1 MSKDTARDKT
11 PAKPE
16 LHDATED
23 DTRHKP
29 ADSFRGEY
37 LSVKEK
43 ERVEKPKAEKPADAD
58 KERDGSLSINGVPR
72 NLDLSE
78 EESGA
83 MEAGFRSTRKSK
95 NGAGHKPE
103 KPPEPV
109 LTEEEKQLQA
119 ASKLITAYENR
130 LDKEVMAPAAKTIF
144 DSLDQIERNMPK
156 EDLAKLE
163 LARLR
168 FQENKSLEE
177 EMQAQVE
184 EKGLLLYI
192 EPTQRPKEMKDFDAQ
207 ARQLFKD
214 VMAGAAPKVEQ
225 LLKDFPGLSEAY
237 QLLRKLE
244 QEEEGEKEPTW
255 EA

>member
-1 MSKDTARDKT
+1 MSKDMARDNT

-16 LHDATED
+16 LLSATED
-23 DTRHKP
+23 DTRHQP
-29 ADSFRGEY
+29 TDTLRGEF
-37 LSVKEK
+37 LSVKGK
-43 ERVEKPKAEKPADAD
+43 ERSEKPQPEKPADTA

-83 MEAGFRSTRKSK
+83 MEAGFKGTRKGK
-95 NGAGHKPE
+95 NGSGHKPE
-103 KPPEPV
+103 KLPEPV

-130 LDKEVMAPAAKTIF
+130 LDKEVLNPAAKTLF

-156 EDLAKLE
+156 DDLAKLE

-225 LLKDFPGLSEAY
+225 LQKDFPGLSEAY

-255 EA
+255 QA

>member
-1 MSKDTARDKT
+1 MSKDTARDNT

-16 LHDATED
+16 IHDATED
-23 DTRHKP
+23 DTRHLTV
-29 ADSFRGEY
+29 DSLRGEY
-37 LSVKEK
+37 LSVREK
-43 ERVEKPKAEKPADAD
+43 ERVEKPQPEKPADTD

-78 EESGA
+78 EDSGA
-83 MEAGFRSTRKSK
+83 MEAAFQGTRRGK
-95 NGAGHKPE
+95 NGSGHKQE

-119 ASKLITAYENR
+119 AAKLITAYENR
-130 LDKEVMAPAAKTIF
+130 LDKEVITPTAKTLF
-144 DSLDQIERNMPK
+144 DSLDQIERNMPR

-192 EPTQRPKEMKDFDAQ
+192 EPTERPKEMKDFDAQ

-214 VMAGAAPKVEQ
+214 VMAGAAPKIEQ
-225 LLKDFPGLSEAY
+225 IQKDFPGLSEAY
-237 QLLRKLE
+237 QLLRKLDL
-244 QEEEGEKEPTW
+244 EEEEEKEPTW